1 VLERR
6 FEDLTRIIKYFVQ
19 RDVVYVGIVN
29 KMWDIKCHIV
39 CIGRTE
45 TVLKTN
51 AVLLKIEVEP

>member
-6 FEDLTRIIKYFVQ
+6 FEDLTHIIKYFVQ

-29 KMWDIKCHIV
+29 KMWDIKHHIV

-45 TVLKTN
+45 TSKDKCSSFKN
-51 AVLLKIEVEP
+51 RS